1 MDPSASSSSSKTP
14 SKASSRTS
22 SRGENIMSEADGEFL
37 EAIKTVSRESNNIS
51 ATQHF
56 CLRLTDSLER
66 LPRHVRNNLELEIL
80 QTVNDVEHEYVCD

>member
-1 MDPSASSSSSKTP
+1 
-14 SKASSRTS
+14 
-22 SRGENIMSEADGEFL
+22 MSEADGEFL

-66 LPRHVRNNLELEIL
+66 LPRHVRNNL
-80 QTVNDVEHEYVCD
+80 VRNFANSK

>member
-1 MDPSASSSSSKTP
+1 
-14 SKASSRTS
+14 
-22 SRGENIMSEADGEFL
+22 MSEADGEFL

-80 QTVNDVEHEYVCD
+80 QTVNDVEHEYVCDWFENIFLLTFLVLHGDCFLW